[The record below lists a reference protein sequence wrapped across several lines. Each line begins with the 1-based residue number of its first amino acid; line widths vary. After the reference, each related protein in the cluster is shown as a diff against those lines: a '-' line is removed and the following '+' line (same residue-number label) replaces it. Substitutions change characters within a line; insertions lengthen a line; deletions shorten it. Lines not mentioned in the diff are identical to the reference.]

1 VIDVDNVVIGP
12 DKKQFNN
19 FKIWPFKINPQV
31 EAENVEAVM
40 ANEPEIGTTS
50 AGNYI

>member
-1 VIDVDNVVIGP
+1 MIDVDNVVIGP

-19 FKIWPFKINPQV
+19 FRIWPLKFNAQV
-31 EAENVEAVM
+31 EVENVEAII
-40 ANEPEIGTTS
+40 ANEPEIGTTA